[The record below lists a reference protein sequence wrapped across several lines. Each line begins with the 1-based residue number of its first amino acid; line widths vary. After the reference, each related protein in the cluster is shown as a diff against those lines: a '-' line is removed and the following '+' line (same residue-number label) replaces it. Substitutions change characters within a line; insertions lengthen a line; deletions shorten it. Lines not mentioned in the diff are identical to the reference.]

1 MATKKTSRGRNRS
14 EGWTHA
20 KVSGHLNEEYL
31 SERLREDEAF
41 GRAVGERL
49 FGRDVGK
56 PVEVR
61 GGGLSAAHVED
72 IFGGSINGKTDIYIK
87 WRGQKNTNLS
97 VKKSVSGQVFLT
109 SVDRFMAGFE
119 FHFGDAVPKRVR
131 EMFHL
136 FIGTDKNHC
145 DLIMNGR
152 TYLGPKHKGGELQEL
167 HQHRVLAVTLAHHFP
182 KDWNAMLDWTKVNAG
197 KIAEFAF
204 SRGHAKSKTD
214 YATHVWYFVADGA
227 NVEIDCLI
235 PIDRI
240 VQHSKS
246 TTSEVMTGPRNGGS
260 TILFPFGFLQMHS
273 PSKNNEIQLHHSYAK
288 VQRLCQ

>member
-1 MATKKTSRGRNRS
+1 MAVKKTTKGRNRS
-14 EGWTHA
+14 EGWKHA
-20 KVSGHLNEEYL
+20 KVSGHWNEENL
-31 SERLREDEAF
+31 SELLRDDEAF
-41 GRAVGERL
+41 GRAVGVRL

-56 PVEVR
+56 PVEVS
-61 GGGLSAAHVED
+61 GGGSSAAHVED
-72 IFGGSINGKTDIYIK
+72 IFGGSTNGKTDIYVG
-87 WRGQKNTNLS
+87 WSGQNPINLS
-97 VKKSVSGQVFLT
+97 VKKSVGGQVFLT

-119 FHFGDAVPKRVR
+119 FHFGDVVPKRVR

-136 FIGTDKNHC
+136 FIGTDKNQC

-152 TYLGPKHKGGELQEL
+152 TYFGPNHKSGDLQEL

-182 KDWNAMLDWTKVNAG
+182 KDWNATLDWTKFNAG

-204 SRGHAKSKTD
+204 SRGYAKSKTD

-227 NVEIDCLI
+227 GDEIDCLI
-235 PIDRI
+235 PINQI

-246 TTSEVMTGPRNGGS
+246 RTTEVITGPRNGGS

-273 PSKNNEIQLHHSYAK
+273 PQKNNQIQLHHSYAK
-288 VQRLCQ
+288 VRRLCK

>member
-31 SERLREDEAF
+31 SELLREDELF

-56 PVEVR
+56 PVKVS
-61 GGGLSAAHVED
+61 GGGASASHIDD
-72 IFGGSINGKTDIYIK
+72 IFGGSTNGKTDIHVE
-87 WRGQKNTNLS
+87 WRGQSQVNLS
-97 VKKSVSGQVFLT
+97 VKKSVGGQVFLT
-109 SVDRFMAGFE
+109 SVDRFVAGFE
-119 FHFGDAVPKRVR
+119 FHFGDVVPKCVR
-131 EMFHL
+131 EILHL

-182 KDWNAMLDWTKVNAG
+182 KNWNATLDWTKANVGN
-197 KIAEFAF
+197 ITEFAF
-204 SRGHAKSKTD
+204 SRGYAKAKTD
-214 YATHVWYFVADGA
+214 YATHVWYFVSDGSS
-227 NVEIDCLI
+227 VEIDCLI
-235 PIDRI
+235 PINRI
-240 VQHSKS
+240 VQYSKS
-246 TTSEVMTGPRNGGS
+246 AASEVMPGPRNGGS
-260 TILFPFGFLQMHS
+260 TILLPFGFLQMHS
-273 PSKNNEIQLHHSYAK
+273 PQKNNQIQFHHNYAK
-288 VQRLCQ
+288 VQQLCQ